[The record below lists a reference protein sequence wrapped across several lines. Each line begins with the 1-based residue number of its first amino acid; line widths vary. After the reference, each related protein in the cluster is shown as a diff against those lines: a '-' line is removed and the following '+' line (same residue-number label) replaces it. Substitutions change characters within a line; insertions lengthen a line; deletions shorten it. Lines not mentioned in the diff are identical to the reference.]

1 MREMRPDGS
10 VPALTSIFVLVF
22 ETHLPAAS
30 FNGYCAE
37 HLLNAD
43 YLAVLIPVLI
53 LSLFLSL

>member
-1 MREMRPDGS
+1 MRPDGS
-10 VPALTSIFVLVF
+10 VPALTSIFVLFF